1 MYGESLF
8 IDRKIISER
17 TNLLETLD
25 SKLFKRIHS
34 LSCLKNSL
42 VTSLHTFTRILI
54 LFSGYFSKDTEI
66 TFMSDC
72 TNQGLKLA
80 LAFVLTCKLPSLEFE
95 PSKLKEVYYALLFMK
110 VKYKSREETRSS
122 NPSNPHLESLE
133 KLDDDDKWKWVKDDK
148 RTFSCKYYFLKVF
161 TR

>member
-72 TNQGLKLA
+72 TNQGLKFL
-80 LAFVLTCKLPSLEFE
+80 
-95 PSKLKEVYYALLFMK
+95 LKIRQNINENV
-110 VKYKSREETRSS
+110 TRG
-122 NPSNPHLESLE
+122 NKIN
-133 KLDDDDKWKWVKDDK
+133 
-148 RTFSCKYYFLKVF
+148 RF
-161 TR
+161 